1 MDTIDD
7 TRRRRLVTGQ
17 LAGGIAHDFNNILA
31 TLLGSLELMERRLD
45 RLPQE
50 EQDRFGRLI
59 CRSIESVQ
67 KAGGMTSGL
76 LAFARRQTQP
86 VEPIPLAQLIPDLLN
101 LTRGA
106 LGRRIQVTTN
116 FAEGM
121 PPVQAQRAKLELA
134 LLALILAIRDE
145 MPDGGQLAISATDGP
160 THVEISIEHAAGN
173 LPDHAQA
180 DLAELITEL
189 QAVLMAQ
196 ETRTLLKLPR

>member
-1 MDTIDD
+1 
-7 TRRRRLVTGQ
+7 
-17 LAGGIAHDFNNILA
+17 
-31 TLLGSLELMERRLD
+31 
-45 RLPQE
+45 
-50 EQDRFGRLI
+50 
-59 CRSIESVQ
+59 
-67 KAGGMTSGL
+67 MTSGL

-116 FAEGM
+116 FPEGM
-121 PPVQAQRAKLELA
+121 QPVQAQRAKLELA

-160 THVEISIEHAAGN
+160 THVEISIEHSGN

-196 ETRTLLKLPR
+196 GTRTLLKLPR